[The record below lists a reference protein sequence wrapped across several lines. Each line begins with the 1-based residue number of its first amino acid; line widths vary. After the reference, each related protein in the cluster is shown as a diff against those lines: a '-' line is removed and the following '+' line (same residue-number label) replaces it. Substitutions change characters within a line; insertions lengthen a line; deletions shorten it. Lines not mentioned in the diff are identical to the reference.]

1 MRLSTPS
8 RHGLL
13 ALLLLLSLALSL
25 GATRRT
31 IQLPSLGLQAGK
43 TENYTPLLRKI
54 LEGLQSELEQGTDTL
69 ELLFPSGRYHL
80 ASEGAVEHEYYIS
93 NHDHAGIRPIG
104 LLLKGWRH
112 VILRGEGSELLFE
125 DRMLPIVLD
134 SCRGVELRGLTIDYT
149 NPQISQLRILRSDA
163 THGMI
168 FTPEP
173 WVKWRIARKGKFETY
188 GSNWQMAPDHGL
200 AFDPKT
206 RELCYRTSDV
216 LFPNRD
222 IRQLT
227 SKETKKYGVKDSV
240 SGPILY
246 APRWR
251 NAQLS
256 DGTIFAA
263 RTGYRPQPA
272 IFVSGCQDIRLHDI
286 TIHYAE
292 GMGLLAQCSEDIAL
306 EGFHVELRPQGGR
319 YFTTQADATH
329 FVACRGKISVERC
342 RFENMMDD
350 ALNVH
355 GVYLKVIARE
365 GKHTLVGRFM
375 HEQSFGFPWAD
386 LGDSVRLVT
395 SRDIQGLEGIFH
407 VRSISSAKGKAL
419 EGAREVR
426 ITFVEELP
434 ADYTPKRQI
443 SMENLSRTPSVLFAR
458 NLVRHNRARGILINT
473 PRPVLIEE
481 NTFDHVSGSAILF
494 STDNNMWYES
504 GQTREVTIRRNLF
517 EDVLTS
523 LYQFTSAV
531 ISIHPIIPDLASQ
544 RHPFYGQGAGS
555 IRILENT
562 FRTFDT
568 PLLHAISTDGILWR
582 DNRIEPTTS
591 YPKFHPNQKRF
602 LFEGCR
608 NIDIAPSDTIQ

>member
-1 MRLSTPS
+1 MPLHPFFRS
-8 RHGLL
+8 RLL
-13 ALLLLLSLALSL
+13 ALLLHLSLALPL

-31 IQLPSLGLQAGK
+31 IHLSSLGLRAGTK
-43 TENYTPLLRKI
+43 ENSTPLLRKI
-54 LEGLQSELEQGTDTL
+54 LEGLQSKLEQGTDTL

-80 ASEGAVEHEYYIS
+80 ASEGAAEREYFIS

-125 DRMLPIVLD
+125 ERMLPIVLD
-134 SCRGVELRGLTIDYT
+134 SCRGVELRGFTIDYT
-149 NPQISQLRILRSDA
+149 NPQISQLRLLRSD
-163 THGMI
+163 TTRGMI
-168 FTPEP
+168 FSPEP
-173 WVKWRIARKGKFETY
+173 WVKWRISPEGKFETY
-188 GSNWQMAPDHGL
+188 GANWQMTPDHGL
-200 AFDPKT
+200 AFDAKT
-206 RELCYRTSDV
+206 RELCYHTSDV

-227 SKETKKYGVKDSV
+227 REEAKRYGVKGRQSE
-240 SGPILY
+240 PILY
-246 APRWR
+246 APHWR
-251 NAQLS
+251 DAQLK

-272 IFVSGCQDIRLHDI
+272 IFVNGCQDIRLHDI
-286 TIHYAE
+286 TIHFAE
-292 GMGLLAQCSEDIAL
+292 GMGLLAQRSEDIHL
-306 EGFHVELRPQGGR
+306 ERFSVELRPKGGR

-329 FVACRGKISVERC
+329 FVACRGQISVERC

-355 GVYLKVIARE
+355 GVYLKVVGRE
-365 GKHTLVGRFM
+365 GKHTLLGRFM

-395 SRDIQGLEGIFH
+395 SRDIQGLEGFFH
-407 VRSISSAKGKAL
+407 VSAISSAEGKSL
-419 EGAREVR
+419 DGAREVR
-426 ITFVEELP
+426 ITFREELP
-434 ADYTPKRQI
+434 ADYTPERGI
-443 SMENLSRTPSVLFAR
+443 SMENLTRTPRVLFAR

-531 ISIHPIIPDLASQ
+531 ISIHPIIPDLEAQ
-544 RHPFYGQGAGS
+544 RQPFYGQGAGS
-555 IRILENT
+555 IRIVENT

-568 PLLHAISTDGILWR
+568 PLLHAISTNGILWR
-582 DNRIEPTTS
+582 DNRIEPTRS
-591 YPKFHPNQKRF
+591 YPKYHPNQQRF

-608 NIDIAPSDTIQ
+608 HIDIAPSDTIR

>member
-1 MRLSTPS
+1 MRLNAPS

-13 ALLLLLSLALSL
+13 ALLLLLSLALPL

-31 IQLPSLGLQAGK
+31 IHLSTLALQAGT
-43 TENYTPLLRKI
+43 TENCTPLLRKI

-80 ASEGAVEHEYYIS
+80 ASEGAIEREYYIS

-104 LLLKGWRH
+104 LLLKGWHH
-112 VILRGEGSELLFE
+112 VILRSEGSELLFE

-188 GSNWQMAPDHGL
+188 GSNWQATPDHGL

-227 SKETKKYGVKDSV
+227 SKEAKKYGVKDSV

-246 APRWR
+246 APHWR
-251 NAQLS
+251 NAQLT

-306 EGFHVELRPQGGR
+306 EGFHVELRPEGGR

-375 HEQSFGFPWAD
+375 HEQSFGFPWASIR
-386 LGDSVRLVT
+386 DSVRLVT
-395 SRDIQGLEGIFH
+395 SRDIQGLEGVFH
-407 VRSISSAKGKAL
+407 VRSISSAEGEAL
-419 EGAREVR
+419 KGAREVR
-426 ITFVEELP
+426 ITFSEELP
-434 ADYTPKRQI
+434 ADYTPELQI

-481 NTFDHVSGSAILF
+481 NTFDHISGSAILF

-523 LYQFTSAV
+523 LFQFTSAV
-531 ISIHPIIPDLASQ
+531 ISIHPIIPNLAAQ

>member
-1 MRLSTPS
+1 MPLHAPTRHRLLS
-8 RHGLL
+8 
-13 ALLLLLSLALSL
+13 LLLLLSLALPL

-31 IQLPSLGLQAGK
+31 IHLSTLGLQAG
-43 TENYTPLLRKI
+43 TTDNCTPLLRKI

-80 ASEGAVEHEYYIS
+80 ASEGAVECEYYIS

-134 SCRGVELRGLTIDYT
+134 GCRGVELRGLTIDYT

-188 GSNWQMAPDHGL
+188 GSNWQATPDHGL

-227 SKETKKYGVKDSV
+227 SKEAKKYGVKDSV
-240 SGPILY
+240 SGAILY

-375 HEQSFGFPWAD
+375 HEQSFGFPWASV
-386 LGDSVRLVT
+386 GDSVRLVT
-395 SRDIQGLEGIFH
+395 SQDIQGLEGVFH
-407 VRSISSAKGKAL
+407 VRSISSAEGEAL
-419 EGAREVR
+419 KGAREVR
-426 ITFVEELP
+426 ITFSEELP
-434 ADYTPKRQI
+434 ADYTPERQI

-481 NTFDHVSGSAILF
+481 NTFDHISGSAILF

-523 LYQFTSAV
+523 LFQFTSAV
-531 ISIHPIIPDLASQ
+531 ISIHPIIPDLAAQ

>member
-13 ALLLLLSLALSL
+13 ALLLLLSLALPL

-31 IQLPSLGLQAGK
+31 IHLSTLALQAGT
-43 TENYTPLLRKI
+43 TENCTPLLRKI
-54 LEGLQSELEQGTDTL
+54 LEGLQPELEQGTDTL
-69 ELLFPSGRYHL
+69 ELLFSSGRYHL
-80 ASEGAVEHEYYIS
+80 ASEGAVEREYYIS

-134 SCRGVELRGLTIDYT
+134 SCQGVELRGLTIDYT

-188 GSNWQMAPDHGL
+188 GSNWQATPDHGL

-227 SKETKKYGVKDSV
+227 SKEAKKYRVKDSV
-240 SGPILY
+240 SGAILY

-375 HEQSFGFPWAD
+375 HEQAFGFPWASVE
-386 LGDSVRLVT
+386 DSVRLVT
-395 SRDIQGLEGIFH
+395 SRDIQGLEGVFH
-407 VRSISSAKGKAL
+407 VRSISSAEGEAL
-419 EGAREVR
+419 KGAREVR
-426 ITFVEELP
+426 ITFSEELP
-434 ADYTPKRQI
+434 ADYTPELQI

-481 NTFDHVSGSAILF
+481 NTFDHISGSAILF

-523 LYQFTSAV
+523 LFQFTSAV
-531 ISIHPIIPDLASQ
+531 ISIHPIIPDLAAQ

>member
-1 MRLSTPS
+1 MPLHAPS
-8 RHGLL
+8 RHRLL
-13 ALLLLLSLALSL
+13 SLLLLLSLALPL

-31 IQLPSLGLQAGK
+31 IHLSTLGLQAGT
-43 TENYTPLLRKI
+43 TENCTPLLRKI

-163 THGMI
+163 TLGMI

-188 GSNWQMAPDHGL
+188 GSNWQATPDHGL

-227 SKETKKYGVKDSV
+227 SKEAKKYGVKDSV
-240 SGPILY
+240 SGAILY

-251 NAQLS
+251 NAQLT

-306 EGFHVELRPQGGR
+306 EGFHVELRPEGGR

-329 FVACRGKISVERC
+329 FVACQGKISVERC

-375 HEQSFGFPWAD
+375 HEQSFGFPWASI
-386 LGDSVRLVT
+386 GDSVRLVT
-395 SRDIQGLEGIFH
+395 SQDIQGLEGVFH
-407 VRSISSAKGKAL
+407 VRSISSAEGEAL
-419 EGAREVR
+419 KGAREVR
-426 ITFVEELP
+426 ITFSEELP
-434 ADYTPKRQI
+434 ADYTPELQI

-481 NTFDHVSGSAILF
+481 NTFDHISGSAILF

-523 LYQFTSAV
+523 LFQFTSAV
-531 ISIHPIIPDLASQ
+531 ISIHPIIPDLAAQ

-608 NIDIAPSDTIQ
+608 NIDIAPSDTIL

>member
-1 MRLSTPS
+1 MPLHAPS
-8 RHGLL
+8 RHRLL
-13 ALLLLLSLALSL
+13 SLLLLLSLALPL

-31 IQLPSLGLQAGK
+31 IHLSTLGLQAGT
-43 TENYTPLLRKI
+43 TENCTPLLRKI
-54 LEGLQSELEQGTDTL
+54 LEGLQPELEQGTDTL
-69 ELLFPSGRYHL
+69 ELLFPSGHYHL
-80 ASEGAVEHEYYIS
+80 ASKGAVEREYYIS

-134 SCRGVELRGLTIDYT
+134 SCQGVELRGLTIDYT

-188 GSNWQMAPDHGL
+188 GSNWQATPDHGL

-227 SKETKKYGVKDSV
+227 SKEAKKYGVKDSV
-240 SGPILY
+240 SGAILY

-306 EGFHVELRPQGGR
+306 EGFHVELRPEGGR

-375 HEQSFGFPWAD
+375 HEQSFGFPWASV
-386 LGDSVRLVT
+386 GDSVRLVT

-407 VRSISSAKGKAL
+407 VRSISSAEGEAL
-419 EGAREVR
+419 KGAREVR

-434 ADYTPKRQI
+434 ADYTPERQI

-481 NTFDHVSGSAILF
+481 NTFDHISGSAILF

-523 LYQFTSAV
+523 LFQFTSAV
-531 ISIHPIIPDLASQ
+531 ISIHPIIPDLAAQ